1 MKPLS
6 YIGISAGVE
15 PGCENL
21 VLMCMDFRFHRRLGD
36 VLGFAGYR
44 EFDVLAM
51 PGSSKALCESASRGL
66 ILDSI
71 ATAIAVHGVKRVLIV
86 DHVDCRAYGGSEACS
101 DPDAEARMH
110 ERALREAA
118 LIVLERFPD
127 LEVVPVY
134 AAWDYAY
141 VVE

>member
-15 PGCENL
+15 LDCENL

-44 EFDVLAM
+44 DFDVLAL
-51 PGSSKALCESASRGL
+51 PGSSKSLCESASRGI

-71 ATAIAVHGVKRVLIV
+71 AIAISVHGVKRVLIV
-86 DHVDCRAYGGSEACS
+86 DHVDCRAYGGSAACADS
-101 DPDAEARMH
+101 DAEVRMH
-110 ERALREAA
+110 ERALREAV

-127 LEVVPVY
+127 LEVIPIY